1 MIPSTSTRIFNIEPN
16 TILLSPYSYNE
27 FNSYLLSLIY
37 IVYCLQIN
45 PILAILSI
53 ITMIINRNSTRK
65 TYSV

>member
-1 MIPSTSTRIFNIEPN
+1 MIPSTSTRIFKIGSN
-16 TILLSPYSYNE
+16 TSH
-27 FNSYLLSLIY
+27 SYLLSLIY